1 MEISNLIPHIE
12 ALIFASEKPL
22 TTLEITDLINN
33 AFGFMEDKIMLD
45 QIESAI
51 EGILEKYKAEFYPF
65 EVRESGGGWQFLT
78 KKDFHKTVAQLNG
91 DKFLKRLSTA
101 ALETLSI
108 IAYKQPV
115 TKSEIEAIR
124 GVSSDYAIQKL
135 LEKDLIVITGRNE
148 TLPGHPLVYG
158 TSKNFM
164 DYFGLNSPEDLPKL
178 KEVFD
183 DSIVVPTAIEGA
195 TAAATPAEGSD
206 AAVEG
211 ILPSENGAYLNGI
224 EVTLT
229 EEEAE
234 DENIVPAEGQEAS
247 DIADESEAAGDT
259 YEQDTDEEAI
269 AEEAEALDEEA
280 GEVLDEIAE
289 EGFEE
294 DEEEASEGF
303 EEEEAYITP
312 EEDVEEEYAD
322 DDSSSFKVD
331 DNGELIEEHTTE
343 EEEEAEEDEDA
354 EDEDEAEEEEEEE
367 EETGEEGAD
376 EDEEE
381 EIDEDEEEETEE
393 EDTDEEDVD
402 DENGSG
408 NDDAEDGSDEKDEEK
423 K

>member
-22 TTLEITDLINN
+22 TTLEITDLINQ

-51 EGILEKYKAEFYPF
+51 EGILEKYRAEFYPF

-78 KKDFHKTVAQLNG
+78 KRDFHKTVAQLNG

-115 TKSEIEAIR
+115 TKSEIESIR

-148 TLPGHPLVYG
+148 NQPGHPLVYA

-164 DYFGLNSPEDLPKL
+164 DYFGLNTTDDLPKL

-183 DSIVVPTAIEGA
+183 ESYVGPTGVSEAGEAQVAENGEGIAPSQNGIGLNGAEVSFTEEGA
-195 TAAATPAEGSD
+195 EGEQGEVVEHTEGEEPLDVTDESTAD
-206 AAVEG
+206 AAE
-211 ILPSENGAYLNGI
+211 
-224 EVTLT
+224 
-229 EEEAE
+229 
-234 DENIVPAEGQEAS
+234 
-247 DIADESEAAGDT
+247 DIAEDT
-259 YEQDTDEEAI
+259 YEQDTDEAAI
-269 AEEAEALDEEA
+269 EEEAEALDEEA
-280 GEVLDEIAE
+280 DEVLEEIAE
-289 EGFEE
+289 EAFEDDE
-294 DEEEASEGF
+294 ETFNEEEEEEEAAGF

-312 EEDVEEEYAD
+312 EEEEEAYTE
-322 DDSSSFKVD
+322 DDSTTFKV
-331 DNGELIEEHTTE
+331 GEDGALIEEH
-343 EEEEAEEDEDA
+343 
-354 EDEDEAEEEEEEE
+354 
-367 EETGEEGAD
+367 EEG

-381 EIDEDEEEETEE
+381 GDEADAASDED
-393 EDTDEEDVD
+393 DADEEAGD
-402 DENGSG
+402 NP
-408 NDDAEDGSDEKDEEK
+408 DEEK